1 MNVVRWIGFGNVNRL
16 WVLRFWNMVSQ
27 IGIFDFELEFRLMNT
42 FTKYGVAAATFLSLG
57 LAANASQAAVYI
69 GLSLNGG
76 AISTQVD
83 ADPSADS
90 AAFFGSFGTFDLNLV
105 TGSNPGAPTLLDST
119 TNNAS
124 TATAGILDVY
134 ITRDNISAPLNLI
147 GYKTSFTTNAL
158 PTGWTVRQRSYV
170 NTVNT
175 LYTGGTLV
183 GDVMFN
189 TSNSTA
195 VQFAAPIAIAGPYS
209 VTTRYTI
216 AASGAGSSLSTMTLA
231 AVPEPG
237 TWALMIMGFGGAGA
251 MLRSRRRSAVTA

>member
-1 MNVVRWIGFGNVNRL
+1 MRAI
-16 WVLRFWNMVSQ
+16 
-27 IGIFDFELEFRLMNT
+27 T
-42 FTKYGVAAATFLSLG
+42 KFTVAAAALVSATAIAG
-57 LAANASQAAVYI
+57 ASQAAVFI

-76 AISTQVD
+76 LISTQLD
-83 ADPSADS
+83 SDPSADS
-90 AAFFGSFGTFDLNLV
+90 AVFFGSFGTFDVNLV
-105 TGSNPGAPTLLDST
+105 TGSSPGAPTLLDST

-124 TATAGILDVY
+124 TAVPGTLDVY
-134 ITRDNISAPLNLI
+134 VTRDNISAPLNLI
-147 GYKTSFTTNAL
+147 GYRTSFTTNAL

-170 NTVNT
+170 DTGNA

-195 VQFAAPIAIAGPYS
+195 VQFGAPIAIAGPYS

-216 AASGAGSSLSTMTLA
+216 AATGVGSTLSTITLA

-251 MLRSRRRSAVTA
+251 MLRSRRRSTVTA